1 MCRNTAEVLVLLKNL
16 CNFVAVE
23 LIRRL
28 KYHLVA
34 FIVVAIW
41 GSTFVFTKML
51 LQAGLTPAQIFTFRF
66 IIAYV
71 LLLGWTAFRGWRR
84 ANHTSQ
90 FSPLSFHLSH
100 LFCNN
105 WRDELLM
112 VALGVTGGSVYFL
125 AENAAMLYTTATN
138 TSLIVCS
145 CPLFAMLLF
154 AVFYRQS
161 EPITRVQALGSVIA
175 CLGMAVVV
183 LNGHFVLHLSPLGDL
198 LAFGAC
204 LCWAVYSI
212 LMKAAFE
219 RGQSDACIRSA
230 ECEQS
235 RPKVK
240 PALERYS
247 ALFITRKVF
256 FYGLLTIIPYFILV
270 PEETWIFTPSIFQFF
285 NSSILLNLLFLGVV
299 ASMLCFLVWNWVI
312 GKLGAVVATNWVYLN
327 PLTTILFAWWLL
339 DEQITV
345 WFLLGSAL
353 ILVGM
358 YLADRKK

>member
-1 MCRNTAEVLVLLKNL
+1 MCRNTAEVLVFLKNL

-23 LIRRL
+23 LTRRL

-41 GSTFVFTKML
+41 GSTFVFTKL
-51 LQAGLTPAQIFTFRF
+51 LLLSGLTPAQIFTLRF

-161 EPITRVQALGSVIA
+161 EPITRVQALGSLMA
-175 CLGMAVVV
+175 CLGMAAVV

-212 LMKAAFE
+212 LMK
-219 RGQSDACIRSA
+219 
-230 ECEQS
+230 
-235 RPKVK
+235 

-247 ALFITRKVF
+247 TIFITRKVF
-256 FYGLLTIIPYFILV
+256 FYGLLTMIPYYLLR
-270 PEETWIFTPSIFQFF
+270 PAEANPSIFQSF
-285 NSSILLNLLFLGVV
+285 NSSILFNLLFLGIV
-299 ASMLCFLVWNWVI
+299 ASLLCFLVWNWVI
-312 GKLGAVVATNWVYLN
+312 RRLGPVVATNWVYFN
-327 PLTTILFAWWLL
+327 PITTIAFAWWLL
-339 DEQITV
+339 HEQITP
-345 WFLLGSAL
+345 WFLLGTLL
-353 ILVGM
+353 ILLGM